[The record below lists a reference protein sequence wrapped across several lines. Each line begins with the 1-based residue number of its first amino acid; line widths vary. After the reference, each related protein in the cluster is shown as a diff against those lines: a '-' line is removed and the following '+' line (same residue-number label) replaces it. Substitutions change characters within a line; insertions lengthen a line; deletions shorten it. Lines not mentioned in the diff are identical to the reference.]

1 MTLSP
6 ETRRNFIAETFFT
19 CMLLF
24 ENAPEQATIERWTDE
39 EIKTAMDWAHAE
51 YLRRQIDSMMPD
63 NNPKPSILQQFA

>member
-1 MTLSP
+1 MTLP
-6 ETRRNFIAETFFT
+6 PKVRMDFIAELFFT
-19 CMLLF
+19 SMLLF
-24 ENAPEQATIERWTDE
+24 ENAPEQRTIEQWTDE